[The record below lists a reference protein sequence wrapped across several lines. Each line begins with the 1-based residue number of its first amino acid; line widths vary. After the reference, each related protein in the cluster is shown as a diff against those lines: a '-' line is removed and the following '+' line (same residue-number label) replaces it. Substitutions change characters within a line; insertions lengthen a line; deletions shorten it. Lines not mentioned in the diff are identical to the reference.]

1 MKHLGIL
8 ALFFFLSLIQDQT
21 ANRDDGRPT
30 CSRCDLHHSCN
41 CSFSGFTHVPMVTD
55 QALSLDLSLNNITM
69 VTQDDLMGHSWLR
82 LLDLHGNRLAEIHP
96 SAFDSLWSLEELD
109 LSDNQL
115 KFLNSKWFNKLE
127 LLEHLN
133 LIHNPYSFLGS
144 PSLFLGLSSLRRLM
158 FGGPDLKELKREDLS
173 GVTHLE
179 ELTVSANNLDRY
191 DSGTFGDIWPLGH
204 VTLSL
209 HGPFLTNPAL
219 AAAVLNDVSYPDTRL
234 TLSDLHL
241 PHYVSVQPLKDAI
254 NMIRYLSLRNA
265 SLSDEACAFLLGL
278 LDGVPLRSLSLEG
291 LTLTGQG
298 RWVTANR
305 TDLSSMD
312 EFSASD
318 VTILDILTFA
328 KVSEIQYLLQH
339 QKKLSIINSKMFLLS
354 CYLTQMMVN
363 TLYLDVSD
371 NLLTDLTLSYML
383 CDGDE
388 TLQELRVLNISGNL
402 LKSLSM
408 LSRLVTKLTKLTQ
421 LDVSRT
427 GYSSMPPSCS
437 WPSTMRYLNISR
449 AKLTIVTP
457 CLPKSLEVQDLGQ
470 RPENLPTEKMLYIY
484 LLLGSLKVLDLSYN
498 DLKEF
503 VLTFPI
509 LRELHLSGNKFLRL
523 PAGGQYPNLQTL
535 MIQSNTLNSFSLSDL
550 QSYRR
555 LQNLEA
561 GHNKFVCSCG
571 FVTFLRSQLTGSGHV
586 KITDKYQTYVC
597 DSPLY
602 LQGEAVSHVSLSIIQ
617 CQPVLFVSVSCGVTL
632 FLGLLVAGLL
642 WRCHAFWF
650 LKMTWA
656 WLKAKRRSQR
666 RRRNRNTEES
676 DPLLSFDAF
685 VSYSEQDASWVENF
699 LVPEMEE
706 PSDSENPTSPLTLCL
721 HKRDFLPGH
730 WIMDNIMSAIERSRR
745 TIFILSENFVQSDWC
760 RYELDFSHFWLFETG
775 GDAAIL
781 ILLEPLSKDDVP
793 KRFCK
798 LRKLMSSTTYLEWPE
813 DEERRPE
820 FWRSLRNALRG
831 DKEQN

>member
-1 MKHLGIL
+1 MKHLRIL
-8 ALFFFLSLIQDQT
+8 APFLFLSLIRDQT
-21 ANRDDGRPT
+21 ANRDDLRPT
-30 CSRCDLHHSCN
+30 CRRCDLHHSCN
-41 CSFSGFTHVPMVTD
+41 CSFGGFTHVPMVTD
-55 QALSLDLSLNNITM
+55 QALSLDLSFNNITM
-69 VTQDDLMGHSWLR
+69 VTQDDLMGHSQLR
-82 LLDLHGNRLAEIHP
+82 ALDLHGNGLAEIHP

-115 KFLNSKWFNKLE
+115 KFLNPKWFNKLE
-127 LLEHLN
+127 PLKHLN
-133 LIHNPYSFLGS
+133 LINNPYSFLGS
-144 PSLFLGLSSLRRLM
+144 PSLFLGLSRLRRLM
-158 FGGPDLKELKREDLS
+158 FGGPDLKELRREDLS

-179 ELTVSANNLDRY
+179 ELTVQANNLDRY
-191 DSGTFGDIWPLGH
+191 DAGTFGDIWPLGH

-219 AAAVLNDVSYPDTRL
+219 AAAMLNDVSYPETQL
-234 TLSDLHL
+234 TLSDLRLAHN
-241 PHYVSVQPLKDAI
+241 VSVQPFKDSI
-254 NMIRYLSLRNA
+254 NIIRYLSLHNV
-265 SLSDEACAFLLGL
+265 SLSDEACGFLLAL
-278 LDGVPLRSLSLEG
+278 LDGVPLRSLSLVG
-291 LTLTGQG
+291 LTLTGEG
-298 RWVTANR
+298 RWVAANQ

-312 EFSASD
+312 EFFASD
-318 VTILDILTFA
+318 VIILDILKFA
-328 KVSEIQYLLQH
+328 MDSEIQYLVQH
-339 QKKLSIINSKMFLLS
+339 QKKLSIINSK
-354 CYLTQMMVN
+354 VKI
-363 TLYLDVSD
+363 TLHI
-371 NLLTDLTLSYML
+371 
-383 CDGDE
+383 
-388 TLQELRVLNISGNL
+388 QNICLHGAPTVE
-402 LKSLSM
+402 
-408 LSRLVTKLTKLTQ
+408 RL
-421 LDVSRT
+421 T
-427 GYSSMPPSCS
+427 GYRSMPTSCS
-437 WPSTMRYLNISR
+437 WPSTLRYLNISR

-457 CLPKSLEVQDLGQ
+457 CLPKSLEV
-470 RPENLPTEKMLYIY
+470 
-484 LLLGSLKVLDLSYN
+484 LDLSYN

-503 VLTFPI
+503 VLTLPI

-523 PAGGQYPNLQTL
+523 PAGGPYHNLQTL
-535 MIQSNTLNSFSLSDL
+535 MIQSNTLNTFSLSDL

-555 LQNLEA
+555 LENLEA

-571 FVTFLRSQLTGSGHV
+571 FVTFLRSQLTGSGDV
-586 KITDKYQTYVC
+586 KITDKHQTYVC

-617 CQPVLFVSVSCGVTL
+617 CQPVLFVSVSCGVAL
-632 FLGLLVAGLL
+632 LLGILVAGLL

-656 WLKAKRRSQR
+656 WLKATRSSQR

-685 VSYSEQDASWVENF
+685 VSYSEEDASWVENL

-706 PSDSENPTSPLTLCL
+706 PSDSDSESPTSPLTLCL

-745 TIFILSENFVQSDWC
+745 TIFVLSENFVQSDWC
-760 RYELDFSHFWLFETG
+760 RYELDFSHFWLFEAG

-798 LRKLMSSTTYLEWPE
+798 LRKLMSSTTYLEWPQ

-831 DKEQN
+831 DNEQEN

>member
-1 MKHLGIL
+1 MKHLRIL
-8 ALFFFLSLIQDQT
+8 APFLLLWLIRDQA
-21 ANRDDGRPT
+21 ANRGDGRPT
-30 CSRCDLHHSCN
+30 CRRCDLHHACS
-41 CSFSGFTHVPMVTD
+41 CSFRGFTHVPVVTD
-55 QALSLDLSLNNITM
+55 QALSLDLSFNNITM
-69 VTQDDLMGHSWLR
+69 VAQDDLTGHSILR
-82 LLDLHGNRLAEIHP
+82 LLDLQGNQIAEIHP

-115 KFLNSKWFNKLE
+115 TFLNPQWFNQLE
-127 LLEHLN
+127 LLKHLN
-133 LIHNPYSFLGS
+133 LINNPYSFLGS
-144 PSLFLGLSSLRRLM
+144 PSLFLGLSRLRRLM

-179 ELTVSANNLDRY
+179 ELTVQANNLDRY
-191 DSGTFGDIWPLGH
+191 DAGTFGDIWPLGR

-219 AAAVLNDVSYPDTRL
+219 AAAVLNDVSYPETRL

-241 PHYVSVQPLKDAI
+241 AQYVSVQPLKDSI
-254 NMIRYLSLRNA
+254 NLIRFLSLRNV
-265 SLSDEACAFLLGL
+265 SLSDEACVSMLALI
-278 LDGVPLRSLSLEG
+278 DGVPLRSLSIEG
-291 LTLTGQG
+291 LTLTGEG

-312 EFSASD
+312 EFFASD
-318 VTILDILTFA
+318 VTILDILKFA
-328 KVSEIQYLLQH
+328 MVSELQYLLQY
-339 QKKLSIINSKMFLLS
+339 QKKLSIINAKLFLLS

-383 CDGDE
+383 CDGDK
-388 TLQELRVLNISGNL
+388 TLPELRVLNMSGNL
-402 LKSLSM
+402 LKSLST
-408 LSRLVTKLTKLTQ
+408 LSRLVTKLTKLSQ

-437 WPSTMRYLNISR
+437 WPSTLGYLNISR

-457 CLPKSLEVQDLGQ
+457 CLPKSLEV
-470 RPENLPTEKMLYIY
+470 
-484 LLLGSLKVLDLSYN
+484 LDLSYN

-503 VLTFPI
+503 ALTLPI
-509 LRELHLSGNKFLRL
+509 LRELHLCGNKFLRL
-523 PAGGQYPNLQTL
+523 PAGGAFPNLQTL
-535 MIQSNTLNSFSLSDL
+535 MIQSNTLNAFSLSDL

-555 LQNLEA
+555 LENLQA
-561 GHNKFVCSCG
+561 GHNKFVCSCE
-571 FVTFLRSQLTGSGHV
+571 FVAFLRSQLTGSGDV
-586 KITDKYQTYVC
+586 KITDNHQTYVC

-602 LQGEAVSHVSLSIIQ
+602 LQGEAVSQVSLSIIQ
-617 CQPVLFVSVSCGVTL
+617 CQPVLCVSVSCGVAL
-632 FLGLLVAGLL
+632 VLGILVAGLL
-642 WRCHAFWF
+642 RRCHAFWF

-656 WLKAKRRSQR
+656 WLKAKKRSQR
-666 RRRNRNTEES
+666 RRRNRNTEGS

-685 VSYSEQDASWVENF
+685 VSYSEQDASWVEEF
-699 LVPEMEE
+699 LVPELEE
-706 PSDSENPTSPLTLCL
+706 PRDSDSETPTSPLTLCL

-745 TIFILSENFVQSDWC
+745 TIFVLSENFVQSDWC
-760 RYELDFSHFWLFETG
+760 RYELDFSHFWLFEAG

-813 DEERRPE
+813 EEERRPE
-820 FWRSLRNALRG
+820 FWRSLRIALTG
-831 DKEQN
+831 DNEQN